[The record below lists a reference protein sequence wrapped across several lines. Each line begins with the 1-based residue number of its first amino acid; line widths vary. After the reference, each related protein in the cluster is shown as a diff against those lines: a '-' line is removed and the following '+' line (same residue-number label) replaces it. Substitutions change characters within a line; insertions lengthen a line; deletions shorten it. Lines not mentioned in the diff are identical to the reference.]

1 VRVRDHI
8 AISTAAAAVL
18 RPWLGRRVLGLWA
31 GGVLIDADHYL
42 WFCRHERRLSL
53 AAAVRFFNAGRAPA
67 VPATRALHRPVAV
80 LPLLVVGLVRRRLRP
95 LALGIGMHV
104 ALDAAHTA
112 RMDAARL
119 AALERDRLSC
129 QTCGVRIAGVGAH
142 LWRQPWLLPSYDV
155 ENLVSLCD
163 GCHRRAHAAQA
174 GAR

>member
-8 AISTAAAAVL
+8 TISTAAAAVL

-67 VPATRALHRPVAV
+67 VPATRALHRPAAV
-80 LPLLVVGLVRRRLRP
+80 LPLLVFGLARRGLRTLAVGVGL
-95 LALGIGMHV
+95 HV
-104 ALDAAHTA
+104 ALDAAHSA
-112 RMDAARL
+112 RMDTARL
-119 AALERDRLSC
+119 AALERDGSSC
-129 QTCGVRIAGVGAH
+129 QACGARIAGVGVH